1 MVMHFEY
8 ALGATPID
16 PDEALGLIPAHITTQ
31 ADLNAWEEMNIVE
44 GADWMKRQKII
55 PDLDEGLVR
64 ELHSRMFNKTWL
76 WAGTFRKSAKSIGV
90 DWPQIA
96 VALKNL
102 LDNTAYQVEHQTM
115 SNDEIAVRFHHQLV
129 LIHAFPNG
137 NGRHARLMAD
147 ALIMNLGGDRFSW
160 GANMSLATSGVT
172 RQNYLSALRAAD
184 NGHLESLMQF
194 ARQ

>member
-1 MVMHFEY
+1 MHFEY
-8 ALGATPID
+8 APGATPID
-16 PDEALGLIPAHITTQ
+16 PDEALGLIPVHITTQ

-44 GADWMKRQKII
+44 GATWIKRQKII
-55 PDLDEGLVR
+55 QSLDEGLVR
-64 ELHSRMFNKTWL
+64 ELHRRMFNQTWL
-76 WAGTFRKSAKSIGV
+76 WAGTFRKSAKSIGI
-90 DWPQIA
+90 DLTQIA
-96 VALKNL
+96 VALRNL
-102 LDNTAYQVEHQTM
+102 LDNTAYQIEHQTIP
-115 SNDEIAVRFHHQLV
+115 NDEIAVRFHHQLV

-147 ALIMNLGGDRFSW
+147 ALIMSLGGERFSW
-160 GANMSLATSGVT
+160 GGNMPLATSGVT

>member
-76 WAGTFRKSAKSIGV
+76 WAGTFRKSAKSIGI

-172 RQNYLSALRAAD
+172 RQNYLSALREAD

>member
-8 ALGATPID
+8 AQGATPID
-16 PDEALGLIPAHITTQ
+16 PDEALGLIPKHISTQ

-44 GADWMKRQKII
+44 GADWIARQKII
-55 PDLDEGLVR
+55 KGLNEGLVR
-64 ELHSRMFNKTWL
+64 ELHSRMFNQTWQ
-76 WAGTFRKSAKSIGV
+76 WAGTFRKSAKSIGI
-90 DWPQIA
+90 DWTQIS

-102 LDNTAYQVEHQTM
+102 LDNTAYQIKNKTM
-115 SNDEIAVRFHHQLV
+115 PIDEIVVRFHHQLV

-137 NGRHARLMAD
+137 NGRHARLIAD
-147 ALIMNLGGDRFSW
+147 ALIVSLGGKRFSW
-160 GANMSLATSGVT
+160 GGNTSITTPGTT

-184 NGHLESLMQF
+184 KGDIAPLMLF

>member
-172 RQNYLSALRAAD
+172 RQNYLSALREAD

>member
-1 MVMHFEY
+1 MHFEY
-8 ALGATPID
+8 APGATPID

-44 GADWMKRQKII
+44 GAHWIKRQKVIQG
-55 PDLDEGLVR
+55 LDEGLVR
-64 ELHSRMFNKTWL
+64 ELHSRMFNHTWL
-76 WAGTFRKSAKSIGV
+76 WAGTFRKSAKSIGI
-90 DWPQIA
+90 DWPQIS

-102 LDNTAYQVEHQTM
+102 LDNTTYQIEHQTM
-115 SNDEIAVRFHHQLV
+115 SNDEIAIRFHHQLV

-137 NGRHARLMAD
+137 NGRHARLMVD
-147 ALIMNLGGDRFSW
+147 ALIVSLGGEQFSW
-160 GANMSLATSGVT
+160 GANMPLATPGVT

-194 ARQ
+194 SRQ

>member
-8 ALGATPID
+8 APGATPID
-16 PDEALGLIPAHITTQ
+16 PDEALGLIPKHISTQ

-44 GADWMKRQKII
+44 GADWIARQKITQG
-55 PDLDEGLVR
+55 LNEGLVR
-64 ELHSRMFNKTWL
+64 ELHSRIFNQTWR
-76 WAGTFRKSAKSIGV
+76 WAGTFRKSAKSIGI
-90 DWPQIA
+90 DWTQIA

-102 LDNTAYQVEHQTM
+102 LDNTAFQIEHKTM
-115 SNDEIAVRFHHQLV
+115 STDEIIVRFHHQLV

-137 NGRHARLMAD
+137 NGRHARLLAD
-147 ALIMNLGGDRFSW
+147 ALIVSLGGKRFSW
-160 GANMSLATSGVT
+160 GGNTSIAAPGTT

-184 NGHLESLMQF
+184 SGDIAPLMLF

>member
-1 MVMHFEY
+1 MHFEY
-8 ALGATPID
+8 APGATPID
-16 PDEALGLIPAHITTQ
+16 PDESLGLIPAHITTQ

-44 GADWMKRQKII
+44 GAHWIKRQKII
-55 PDLDEGLVR
+55 QGLDEGLVR
-64 ELHSRMFNKTWL
+64 ELHSRMFNHTWL
-76 WAGTFRKSAKSIGV
+76 WAGTFRKSAKSIGI
-90 DWPQIA
+90 DWPQIS

-102 LDNTAYQVEHQTM
+102 LDNTTYQIEHQTM
-115 SNDEIAVRFHHQLV
+115 SNDEIAIRFHHQLV

-147 ALIMNLGGDRFSW
+147 ALIVSLGGEQFSW
-160 GANMSLATSGVT
+160 GANMPLATPGVT

-194 ARQ
+194 SRQ